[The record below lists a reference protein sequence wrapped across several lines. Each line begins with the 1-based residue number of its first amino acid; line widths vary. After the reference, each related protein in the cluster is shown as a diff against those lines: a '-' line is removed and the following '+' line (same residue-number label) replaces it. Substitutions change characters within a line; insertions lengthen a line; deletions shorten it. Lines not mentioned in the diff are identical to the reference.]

1 MQDVLEQLKAG
12 IRRFQTEVY
21 PKQAEIYRKAASEPQ
36 EPHTLFVACSDS
48 RIDPELITQSKPGEL
63 FVLRNIG
70 NMVPAYGEMM
80 GGVSA
85 VVEYAVSL
93 LKVQHIVVCGHA
105 DCGAMKGLLKPE
117 STVAMPAVT
126 NWLKNAATAMSLAEA
141 LGEKMEAPG
150 RAPGS
155 LMQRVTEQNVLLQ
168 IQHLRT
174 HPSVAAAIAR
184 EQLTISGWV
193 YEIGTGEVR
202 IWEDST
208 RKFVPVHKNAANEK

>member
-21 PKQAEIYRKAASEPQ
+21 PEQAALYRKAASEPQ
-36 EPHTLFVACSDS
+36 EPHTFFIACADS
-48 RIDPELITQSKPGEL
+48 RIDPEAITQSKPGEL

-70 NMVPAYGEMM
+70 NLIPAYGEMM

-93 LKVQHIVVCGHA
+93 LKVKHIVLCGHA
-105 DCGAMKGLLKPE
+105 DCGAMKGLLAPE
-117 STVAMPAVT
+117 SVTAMPAVK
-126 NWLKNAATAMSLAEA
+126 NWLKNAATAMSVAEA
-141 LGEKMEAPG
+141 LGEKREA
-150 RAPGS
+150 ADI
-155 LMQRVTEQNVLLQ
+155 LMRRVTEQNVLLQ

-174 HPSVAAAIAR
+174 HPSVAAAMAR
-184 EQLTISGWV
+184 GELTISGWV

-202 IWEDST
+202 IWEEDAKS
-208 RKFVPVHKNAANEK
+208 FAPVA

>member
-1 MQDVLEQLKAG
+1 MHDVLEQLKAG

-21 PKQAEIYRKAASEPQ
+21 PADAEMYRRAASEPQ
-36 EPHTLFVACSDS
+36 EPHTFFVACADS

-70 NMVPAYGEMM
+70 NLIPAYGEMM

-93 LKVQHIVVCGHA
+93 LKVKHVVVCGHA

-117 STVAMPAVT
+117 SVVSMPAVK
-126 NWLKNAATAMSLAEA
+126 NWLSNAATALSVAEA
-141 LGEKMEAPG
+141 LGEKH
-150 RAPGS
+150 GS
-155 LMQRVTEQNVLLQ
+155 TGELMRRVTEQNVLLQ
-168 IQHLRT
+168 MQHLRT
-174 HPSVAAAIAR
+174 HPSVGGAIAR
-184 EQLTISGWV
+184 EELTISGWV

-202 IWEDST
+202 IWEDGAG
-208 RKFVPVHKNAANEK
+208 KFVPVGKDA

>member
-1 MQDVLEQLKAG
+1 MQDALEQLKAG

-21 PKQAEIYRKAASEPQ
+21 PEQAEIYRKAARDPQ
-36 EPHTLFVACSDS
+36 EPHTFFVACADS

-70 NMVPAYGEMM
+70 NLIPAYGEMM

-93 LKVQHIVVCGHA
+93 LKVRHIVVCGHA
-105 DCGAMKGLLKPE
+105 DCGAMKGLLAPE
-117 STVAMPAVT
+117 SVTSMPAVK
-126 NWLKNAATAMSLAEA
+126 NWLKNAATAMSVAEA
-141 LGEKMEAPG
+141 LREKHESA
-150 RAPGS
+150 AV
-155 LMQRVTEQNVLLQ
+155 LMRRVTEQNVLLQ

-174 HPSVAAAIAR
+174 HPSVAAAMAR
-184 EQLTISGWV
+184 EELTISAWV

-202 IWEDST
+202 IWDDGA
-208 RKFVPVHKNAANEK
+208 KGFVPVGVE